1 MVDHPRARKLAD
13 RIQQIV
19 AQMLDTRIKDP
30 RLGFV
35 TVTDVRVT
43 GDLQHA
49 SVFYTVLGDAEAR
62 EGTAKALESAKGLIR
77 SEVGK
82 QTGVRLTPTLEF
94 HLDAVPET
102 AAHLDAALLEAAR
115 RDAEVSRLAENA
127 AFAGEADPY
136 RRPADEEDEDD
147 ASEDDPV
154 RGPPPGTHRRAGPP
168 GVRPYCMS
176 PALSPPAALLS
187 TRSVVRARH
196 A

>member
-19 AQMLDTRIKDP
+19 AQMLDTRVKDP

-49 SVFYTVLGDAEAR
+49 SVFYTVLGDEEAR

-82 QTGVRLTPTLEF
+82 QTAVRLTPSLEF

-115 RDAEVSRLAENA
+115 RDKEVSALAA
-127 AFAGEADPY
+127 AAQYAGEADPY
-136 RRPADEEDEDD
+136 KKADEDEDEDEADD
-147 ASEDDPV
+147 A
-154 RGPPPGTHRRAGPP
+154 R
-168 GVRPYCMS
+168 
-176 PALSPPAALLS
+176 
-187 TRSVVRARH
+187 
-196 A
+196 

>member
-49 SVFYTVLGDAEAR
+49 SVFYTVLGDEEAR

-115 RDAEVSRLAENA
+115 RDAEVSALATGA
-127 AFAGEADPY
+127 QYAGDADPY
-136 RRPADEEDEDD
+136 RKPADEDEDEGD
-147 ASEDDPV
+147 ADGAD
-154 RGPPPGTHRRAGPP
+154 
-168 GVRPYCMS
+168 
-176 PALSPPAALLS
+176 AA
-187 TRSVVRARH
+187 R
-196 A
+196 

>member
-1 MVDHPRARKLAD
+1 MVDHPRARKVAD
-13 RIQQIV
+13 RIQQVV

-49 SVFYTVLGDAEAR
+49 SVFYTVLGDQEAR
-62 EGTAKALESAKGLIR
+62 DGSAAALKSATGLIR

-82 QTGVRLTPTLEF
+82 QLGVRLTPTLEF

-115 RDAEVSRLAENA
+115 RDRELTALAA
-127 AFAGEADPY
+127 DAQYAGESDPY
-136 RRPADEEDEDD
+136 KKPAEDEDEL
-147 ASEDDPV
+147 ADDD
-154 RGPPPGTHRRAGPP
+154 R
-168 GVRPYCMS
+168 
-176 PALSPPAALLS
+176 
-187 TRSVVRARH
+187 
-196 A
+196 